1 MIVEFFTS
9 GNNVYFKSK
18 SSKKKLRDF
27 IKKHNYEEFKL
38 LTEELDGKIKG
49 YLTFG
54 TKLKYKFSDDEE
66 KITITFS
73 LINPAEERKKLLR
86 QRLKNRIKDINDG
99 QNLPSKAREIKKKY
113 KSLIKEKNVPK
124 HLVDMFYQA
133 KADKPNLKIP
143 SPDEILKNKSFYS
156 NEFQNFLNTFK
167 NLDKDFVGSLKDD
180 SYTKYMEMITGVNS
194 Q

>member
-73 LINPAEERKKLLR
+73 LINPEEERKKLLR

-99 QNLPSKAREIKKKY
+99 QNLASKAREIKKKY

-167 NLDKDFVGSLKDD
+167 NLDKDFAGSLKND

>member
-27 IKKHNYEEFKL
+27 IKKHNYEQFKL
-38 LTEELDGKIKG
+38 LTDELDPKIKG
-49 YLTFG
+49 YLTLG

-73 LINPAEERKKLLR
+73 LINPQEERKKQLR

-99 QNLPSKAREIKKKY
+99 QNLASKAREIKKKY

-156 NEFQNFLNTFK
+156 NEFKNFIDSFQ
-167 NLDKDFVGSLKDD
+167 NLDKNFVSSLKDD
-180 SYTKYMEMITGVNS
+180 SYTKYMEMITGVNT
-194 Q
+194 

>member
-73 LINPAEERKKLLR
+73 LINPEEERKKLLR

-99 QNLPSKAREIKKKY
+99 QNLASKAREIKKKY

-167 NLDKDFVGSLKDD
+167 NLDKDFVGSLKND

>member
-99 QNLPSKAREIKKKY
+99 QNLPSKAREIKKQY

>member
-18 SSKKKLRDF
+18 TSKKKLRDF

-99 QNLPSKAREIKKKY
+99 QNLASKAREIKKQY

-124 HLVDMFYQA
+124 H
-133 KADKPNLKIP
+133 
-143 SPDEILKNKSFYS
+143 
-156 NEFQNFLNTFK
+156 
-167 NLDKDFVGSLKDD
+167 
-180 SYTKYMEMITGVNS
+180 
-194 Q
+194 

>member
-73 LINPAEERKKLLR
+73 LINPEEERKKLLR

-99 QNLPSKAREIKKKY
+99 QNLASKAREIKKKY

-167 NLDKDFVGSLKDD
+167 NLDKDFVG
-180 SYTKYMEMITGVNS
+180 
-194 Q
+194 

>member
-54 TKLKYKFSDDEE
+54 TKLKYQFSDDEE
-66 KITITFS
+66 KIIITFS
-73 LINPAEERKKLLR
+73 LINPEEERKKLLR

-99 QNLPSKAREIKKKY
+99 QNLASKAREIKKQY

-143 SPDEILKNKSFYS
+143 SPDDILKNKSFYS

-167 NLDKDFVGSLKDD
+167 NLDKDFVGSLKND